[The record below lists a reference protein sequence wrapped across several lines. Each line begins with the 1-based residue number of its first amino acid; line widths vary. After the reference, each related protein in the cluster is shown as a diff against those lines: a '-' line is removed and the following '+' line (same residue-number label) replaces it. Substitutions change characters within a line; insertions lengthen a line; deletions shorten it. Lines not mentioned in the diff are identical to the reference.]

1 MLFLYLL
8 WKAYI
13 STPLC
18 ILMMVQH
25 DYKNLN
31 LWDVANGLDFL
42 SMRNKFL
49 PYLILYHLVFLGS
62 SQLSLILT
70 DTKREHI
77 NLVKIIY

>member
-1 MLFLYLL
+1 
-8 WKAYI
+8 
-13 STPLC
+13 
-18 ILMMVQH
+18 MMAQH

-42 SMRNKFL
+42 SMKNNFL

>member
-1 MLFLYLL
+1 
-8 WKAYI
+8 
-13 STPLC
+13 
-18 ILMMVQH
+18 MVAQH
-25 DYKNLN
+25 DNKNLD

-42 SMRNKFL
+42 SMKNKFL
-49 PYLILYHLVFLGS
+49 PYLILCPLVFLGS